1 MVMRRNEGVGVQD
14 TEEKPQ
20 NWAGTQRYAF
30 IEFRLFWHGRIN
42 RSDLMD
48 QFGISTQ
55 QAAIDLT
62 GYAKAYPDNTFY
74 SRQARSYVI
83 LDSFKPRFIEAT
95 SEDYL
100 AQLLAVKQ
108 GLLTKDASWTN
119 DYVVGSITT
128 PARGVLPDILRDVL
142 TAIETQT
149 ALGVVYQSMAHP
161 EPRSRWIEPH
171 ALAFD
176 GFRWHARAF
185 CLNDHVFKDFLLSRI
200 ISVKGQRPRTA
211 DPAQDTDWH
220 TEVIFEI
227 GPHPALSPS
236 QKKAISLDYNMQKGR
251 GQIKT
256 RRALMFYTLNKLG
269 LGADPDA
276 RRPQDQ
282 QIVLLNRDEV
292 LGNME
297 TKV

>member
-1 MVMRRNEGVGVQD
+1 MRDDN
-14 TEEKPQ
+14 TKPK

-48 QFGISTQ
+48 TFGISTQ

-74 SRQARSYVI
+74 SRQARGYII
-83 LDSFKPRFIEAT
+83 LDSFQPNFIEAT

-108 GLLTKDASWTN
+108 GLLRRDASWTN
-119 DYVVGSITT
+119 DYAIGSITT
-128 PARGVLPDILRDVL
+128 PAREVEPEALREVLA
-142 TAIETQT
+142 AIEAEK
-149 ALGVVYQSMAHP
+149 ALCVTYQSMSYP

-171 ALAFD
+171 SLAFD
-176 GFRWHARAF
+176 GFRWHARAY
-185 CLNDHVFKDFLLSRI
+185 CCNDSIFKDFLLSRMTA
-200 ISVKGQRPRTA
+200 VKGQRPRTA

-220 TEVIFEI
+220 TEVILEI
-227 GPHPALSPS
+227 GPHPALSPG
-236 QKKAISLDYNMQKGR
+236 QKKAIGLDYNMQRGR

-256 RRALMFYTLNKLG
+256 RRALMFYTLNRLG
-269 LGADPDA
+269 LDTDPDA

-282 QIVLLNRDEV
+282 QIVLLNRDEI
-292 LGNME
+292 L
-297 TKV
+297 